1 MAAVPFMAPPPSASK
16 ENYMSNEYDFIIVG
30 AGSSGCVLANRLSAD
45 PALSVLLIESGPP
58 DKSALI
64 HMPRGIGKLLNPGNA
79 HVWSYRASQGE
90 GRDAE
95 DWLKGR
101 TLGGSSS
108 VNGMVYLRGHP
119 AEYDAWEAAGCT
131 GWGWRDIGRCYK
143 AMEDHELGAGEW
155 RGSGGPLKVSMHPSG
170 HPLCE
175 AVIAAAEQAG
185 VPRVE
190 DLNSAPQGGIGYQPR
205 TIWRGRRQSAAQAFL
220 KPALARANLTVR
232 TATDVLRIIFE
243 GRRAVGVEVRDAS
256 GISIVRSRR
265 DIILSAGALNT
276 PKLLQLSGVGPGAEL
291 TRLGIDVVAD
301 IAAVGRHLL
310 EHRCI
315 LMQVRVKSGSL
326 NREFAGWRLLKN
338 LLRYFAGGT
347 GPMTHA
353 AHEVCAFVKTRPELS
368 RPDAELGIG
377 LYSLTVEDGKI
388 VLEKEQGMTWV
399 GYFTNPDSE
408 GSVMIN
414 SRDPDAAPTVI
425 ANYLSTENDRRHSVD
440 LLKFM
445 RKILAQPA
453 LSAHIVGETLPG
465 PDYATDAE
473 LEEAFFK
480 FGSTAYHVAGTCRM
494 GADAASVVDPQLRV
508 RGVDGLRVVDTSIM
522 PTLISGN
529 TNGPAM
535 VMAMRAAEMML
546 APDSASGHPA
556 ARRRALAM
564 EI

>member
-1 MAAVPFMAPPPSASK
+1 
-16 ENYMSNEYDFIIVG
+16 MSILYDYIIVG

-45 PALSVLLIESGPP
+45 PANQVLLIESGPP
-58 DKSALI
+58 DTSGLI
-64 HMPRGIGKLLNPGNA
+64 HMPRGIGKLLNPGNP
-79 HVWSYRASQGE
+79 HVWSYSARQKPG
-90 GRDAE
+90 GDAE

-119 AEYDAWEAAGCT
+119 AEYDGWAAAGCT
-131 GWGWRDIGRCYK
+131 GWGWDDIGRCYK

-155 RGSGGPLKVSMHPSG
+155 RGVGGPLKISMQQGGSA
-170 HPLCE
+170 LCE
-175 AVIAAAEQAG
+175 AVIEAAGQAG

-190 DLNSAPQGGIGYQPR
+190 DLNSALDGGIGYQPR
-205 TIWRGRRQSAAQAFL
+205 TIWRGKRQSAAKAFL
-220 KPALARANLTVR
+220 APVRARTNLTVR
-232 TATDVLRIIFE
+232 TGVEVRRVVFE
-243 GRRAVGVEVRDAS
+243 GLRAVGVELRNGD
-256 GISIVRSRR
+256 IVRARR

-276 PKLLQLSGVGPGAEL
+276 PKLLQLSGVGPAAL
-291 TRLGIDVVAD
+291 LKQHGIKLVAD
-301 IAAVGRHLL
+301 RDGVGRHLL

-315 LMQVRVKSGSL
+315 LVNIRVRGGSL
-326 NREFAGWRLLKN
+326 NREFSGMRLVKN
-338 LLRYFAGGT
+338 LLRYVLGGS

-377 LYSLTVEDGKI
+377 LYSLTVENGAI
-388 VLEKEQGMTWV
+388 ALEKEAGMTWV

-408 GSVMIN
+408 GSVMI
-414 SRDPDAAPTVI
+414 SSADPDAPAAI
-425 ANYLSTENDRRHSVD
+425 EANYLDTARDKRHSVD
-440 LLKFM
+440 LLRFM
-445 RKILAQPA
+445 RKILQQPA
-453 LSAHIVGETLPG
+453 LRAHVVSETSPG
-465 PDYATDAE
+465 PAFSTDAQ

-480 FGSTAYHVAGTCRM
+480 HGSTAYHAAGTCRM

-535 VMAMRAAEMML
+535 AMAMRAAELIL
-546 APDSASGHPA
+546 ASPNPVH
-556 ARRRALAM
+556 
-564 EI
+564 